1 MKYLIT
7 ESQLND
13 LIPPSMKRRYAHIH
27 TLTDTL
33 FSDDAI
39 KQTMTHQ
46 AKTMSFDEFMK
57 FVLRFVQSWL
67 IMDITSNDLKVI
79 KNSIRIIIYDRIR
92 EFWEEAND
100 IK

>member
-1 MKYLIT
+1 
-7 ESQLND
+7 
-13 LIPPSMKRRYAHIH
+13 
-27 TLTDTL
+27 
-33 FSDDAI
+33 
-39 KQTMTHQ
+39 
-46 AKTMSFDEFMK
+46 MSFDEFMK

-79 KNSIRIIIYDRIR
+79 KNSIRIIIYDRIK

>member
-1 MKYLIT
+1 MKVLIT
-7 ESQLND
+7 ESQLYD
-13 LIPPSMKRRYAHIH
+13 LIPAKMKRRYAHIH

-67 IMDITSNDLKVI
+67 IIDITNNDLKVV
-79 KNSIRIIIYDRIR
+79 KNSIRIMIHDRINK
-92 EFWEEAND
+92 FWKESND